1 MSGALRKKRYTI
13 VAAGMLSL
21 GALLLAASIGYYAY
35 ANLSKMGEE
44 ELVHAVERPTSPVV
58 TIPSIAPATTDATN
72 PPRPVQALQ
81 PSQTRLPSSVSS
93 AESHEPNSPNRTS
106 ESTRLP
112 SSVSSAESH
121 EPNSPSRT
129 SEPSNPT
136 DESVASH
143 DPNSLNRTSEP
154 SNPTDE
160 VVIHIHD
167 LPTFGLRGA
176 DAHPTVQAAM
186 EAARKSP
193 TAVEEQPTVLQMNI
207 VRLDGSIQPDDPR
220 VAAAVETIILR
231 QARRGMNLPG
241 YVNAYQEDETSSDP
255 TTEFDEEP
263 TSSGIVMR
271 IPSRRSTSPPQTTD
285 HMVAHLEIETPH
297 ITPPPIEPQ
306 PATLMTV
313 PGIGLKALV
322 EELEVVETAD
332 SRAWETPKHS
342 VGHIPTT
349 AKPGVSGQG
358 WYFGHL
364 QSPIR
369 GEGSVF
375 RRLPELA
382 TRFKKGERFTINLD
396 AGDLRYVYEVYRTDV
411 VHQSELALSDSG
423 QHDIT
428 LVTCWPE
435 YVYSERVLVT
445 AALIDVVEV
454 PESDRTSV
462 AMSGP

>member
-1 MSGALRKKRYTI
+1 MRRRTYEPGETHLRTSGTLRKKRYTI

-35 ANLSKMGEE
+35 ANLSKMGQE

-58 TIPSIAPATTDATN
+58 TIPSISPATTDETN

-93 AESHEPNSPNRTS
+93 VA
-106 ESTRLP
+106 
-112 SSVSSAESH
+112 SH

-136 DESVASH
+136 DESVPH
-143 DPNSLNRTSEP
+143 EPNSPSRTSEP

-193 TAVEEQPTVLQMNI
+193 TAVEEQPTVLQTNI
-207 VRLDGSIQPDDPR
+207 VRLDRPIQPDDPR

>member
-1 MSGALRKKRYTI
+1 MRRRTYEPGETHLRTSGALRKKRYTI

-21 GALLLAASIGYYAY
+21 GALLLAASIGYYAF
-35 ANLSKMGEE
+35 AHLSKIGQE
-44 ELVHAVERPTSPVV
+44 ELVHAVERPKSPVV
-58 TIPSIAPATTDATN
+58 TISSIAPATTDETN

-93 AESHEPNSPNRTS
+93 VSHDPNSPN
-106 ESTRLP
+106 
-112 SSVSSAESH
+112 H
-121 EPNSPSRT
+121 T

-143 DPNSLNRTSEP
+143 EPNSPSRTSEP

-167 LPTFGLRGA
+167 LPAFGLRGA

-193 TAVEEQPTVLQMNI
+193 TAIEEQPTVLQTNI
-207 VRLDGSIQPDDPR
+207 VRLDRPIQPDDPR

-241 YVNAYQEDETSSDP
+241 YVNTYQEDETSSDP
-255 TTEFDEEP
+255 TTEFDEDP
-263 TSSGIVMR
+263 TPSGIVMR

-285 HMVAHLEIETPH
+285 HMVAHLEIEPPH
-297 ITPPPIEPQ
+297 IAPPPIEPQ

>member
-35 ANLSKMGEE
+35 ANLSKMGQE

-58 TIPSIAPATTDATN
+58 TIPSIAPATTDETN

-93 AESHEPNSPNRTS
+93 AESHDPNSPN
-106 ESTRLP
+106 
-112 SSVSSAESH
+112 H
-121 EPNSPSRT
+121 T

-136 DESVASH
+136 DESVP
-143 DPNSLNRTSEP
+143 DEPNSPSRTSEP

-193 TAVEEQPTVLQMNI
+193 TAVEEQPTVLQTNI
-207 VRLDGSIQPDDPR
+207 VWLDRPIQPDDPR
-220 VAAAVETIILR
+220 VAAAVETIVLR

-241 YVNAYQEDETSSDP
+241 YVNTYQEDETSNDP

-349 AKPGVSGQG
+349 AKPGVPGQG